1 MHSTALFFFRRWIL
15 CLWPMPKC
23 ACVIRVTHM
32 CEFEFDKVNARTPY
46 SCVSNM
52 LMLPT
57 KNEKQ
62 DTTKLMPFCVCV
74 CCGDVLLFLLFSY
87 KVSFF
92 LFNFISFSRFPLMF
106 TFFHNS
112 FFFLLFARFSLSFR
126 NFVVHS
132 SLRPFTVLNRLCA
145 CILMRFFRY
154 LPLLMLCVSNK
165 PPQFYERKF
174 LIITF
179 TILSIAECDM
189 HNIVMC

>member
-1 MHSTALFFFRRWIL
+1 MTALNAQHCFVFFFRRWIL

-112 FFFLLFARFSLSFR
+112 FFSFFSLGS
-126 NFVVHS
+126 HS
-132 SLRPFTVLNRLCA
+132 VFGISLYTVLCGLLRYLIGYVHVYLCA
-145 CILMRFFRY
+145 FFVICRCWCCASATNHHSF
-154 LPLLMLCVSNK
+154 MSGS
-165 PPQFYERKF
+165 F
-174 LIITF
+174 
-179 TILSIAECDM
+179 
-189 HNIVMC
+189 